1 VLEAMNNLVLFGGRS
16 AVPGVGAVPHVRI
29 DGAVVGCGV
38 VPAAAPAFH
47 AGSPDDAGRVLVEV
61 RAFSC
66 NYRDKVFFRAMGTLG
81 PRRFTPV
88 GSEFMGV
95 VREVGHAVSTL
106 RPGDRV
112 ITNQHYE
119 GVPRGADG
127 VRHGVVSNQASRRYH
142 VLPEQKLRRI
152 PDRMSDEAGA
162 AFGLNAQTAY
172 SMIRRAGLAP
182 GARVLVTSATSNTSL
197 ALIGG
202 LLARGLEVY
211 AATTTPGWVP
221 RLRELGVRDVLAAPR
236 AGGGFRGG
244 DAADRFARAA
254 GGFDCVM
261 DPFFDLHLERAVRLM
276 NPFGTYLTCGLFG
289 QNPHAARDS
298 GTDVP
303 VDARPVMEAAIVR
316 NLSIVGNCIGLTS
329 DLDQA
334 LADFESGALRPV
346 VDRSYGGDDAA
357 GFLNRTY
364 NDPGRFGKVV
374 FHYA

>member
-1 VLEAMNNLVLFGGRS
+1 MINLVLFGGRS
-16 AVPGVGAVPHVRI
+16 AVPGVGPLPHVRV
-29 DGAVVGCGV
+29 DGAVVGCGM
-38 VPAAAPAFH
+38 VPASEPAFQP
-47 AGSPDDAGRVLVEV
+47 ASPDDAGRVLVEV
-61 RAFSC
+61 LAFSC
-66 NYRDKVFFRAMGTLG
+66 NYRDKAFFQAMSTLE
-81 PRRFTPV
+81 RDRFTAV

-95 VREVGHAVSTL
+95 VRQVGQAVATL

-112 ITNQHYE
+112 ITNQHYV
-119 GVPRGADG
+119 GVARGADG

-152 PDRMSDEAGA
+152 PDCMSNEVGG
-162 AFGLNAQTAY
+162 AFGLNTQTAY
-172 SMIRRAGLAP
+172 SMIRRAGPAP

-211 AATTTPGWVP
+211 AATTTPAWVP
-221 RLRELGVRDVLAAPR
+221 RLRELGVRDVLCAPR

-244 DAADRFARAA
+244 DAAERFARAA

-261 DPFFDLHLERAVRLM
+261 DPFYDLHLETAVRLM
-276 NPFGTYLTCGLFG
+276 NPFATYVTCGLFA
-289 QNPHAARDS
+289 QNPYAARES

-303 VDARPVMEAAIVR
+303 VDVRGVMEAAIVR
-316 NLSIVGNCIGLTS
+316 NLSIVGNCIGVTD
-329 DLDQA
+329 DLDRA
-334 LADFESGALRPV
+334 IADFESGALRPV
-346 VDRSYGGDDAA
+346 LDRSYGGGDAA
-357 GFLNRTY
+357 DFLDRTY